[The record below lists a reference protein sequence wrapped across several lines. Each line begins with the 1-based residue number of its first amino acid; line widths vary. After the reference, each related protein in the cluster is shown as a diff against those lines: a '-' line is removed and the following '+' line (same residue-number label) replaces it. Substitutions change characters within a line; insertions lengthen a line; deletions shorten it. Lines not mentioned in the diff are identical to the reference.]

1 VVGASGAL
9 EVSLLVQKLTASG
22 CAKPDAPAAATP
34 SESTRKRFLFAST
47 ANWYCLRLPT
57 HRGWPC
63 PSGRNTPMNT
73 WFRKVPWVL
82 TLTGSEAEA
91 KTLLIEAIC
100 VRTSVKAAIR
110 PYRSPPT
117 E

>member
-1 VVGASGAL
+1 MKPV
-9 EVSLLVQKLTASG
+9 LT
-22 CAKPDAPAAATP
+22 
-34 SESTRKRFLFAST
+34 ESTAETPFASARKRLPPLR
-47 ANWYCLRLPT
+47 ANLYCFRLPAQ
-57 HRGWPC
+57 RWLPS

-100 VRTSVKAAIR
+100 VSTSVKAAIR